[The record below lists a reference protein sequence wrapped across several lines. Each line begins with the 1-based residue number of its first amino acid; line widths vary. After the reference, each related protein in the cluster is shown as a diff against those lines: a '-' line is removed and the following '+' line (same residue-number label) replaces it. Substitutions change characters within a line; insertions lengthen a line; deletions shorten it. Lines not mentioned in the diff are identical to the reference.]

1 MHDSIL
7 SAQIQLTTRLGAVP
21 APPSQGVKAG
31 VSENVRWPHLLPLN
45 GLRHPAAI
53 GTSGWFIW
61 RGEELGTA
69 HDFFV
74 PLHVEHLTTWCPE
87 VLPYLALP
95 PGWRFLLAPGY
106 EDVWFDESLLNAEG
120 S

>member
-7 SAQIQLTTRLGAVP
+7 SAQIQLTTRFGAVP
-21 APPSQGVKAG
+21 APITQGVKVG
-31 VSENVRWPHLLPLN
+31 VSENVRSPHVLPLN
-45 GLRHPAAI
+45 GLRHPAAT

-74 PLHVEHLTTWCPE
+74 PLHVEHLETWCPE
-87 VLPYLALP
+87 VVPYLALP

-106 EDVWFDESLLNAEG
+106 EDVWFDDLLLNV
-120 S
+120 